1 MKGATTCNTEPHHT
15 RVLSNQTACLRAA
28 VNSLADDSRVGT
40 NVPRHDSRTIT
51 DPNDAV
57 VAGATVTVKNTST
70 GLERSTD
77 TDYTGNY
84 TVPEL
89 PIGPYG
95 VRVEQPGFVTAVV
108 SNTIVEVASER
119 RVDVKLVVAGAQN
132 LVLIAPTMQVETTT
146 ASRQT

>member
-1 MKGATTCNTEPHHT
+1 VSLRSDPALC
-15 RVLSNQTACLRAA
+15 VRAA
-28 VNSLADDSRVGT
+28 AN
-40 NVPRHDSRTIT
+40 
-51 DPNDAV
+51 
-57 VAGATVTVKNTST
+57 
-70 GLERSTD
+70 

-89 PIGPYG
+89 PIGPYE

-108 SNTIVEVASER
+108 SNVIVEVASER

>member
-1 MKGATTCNTEPHHT
+1 VLLLIPLLTT
-15 RVLSNQTACLRAA
+15 VASAQTFR
-28 VNSLADDSRVGT
+28 GT
-40 NVPRHDSRTIT
+40 ILGTIT

-89 PIGPYG
+89 PIGPYE

-108 SNTIVEVASER
+108 SNVIVEVASER